1 MKRLLCVILALLMIF
16 SFFPANTYAA
26 ETGSTGDV
34 FYMDDGSYIITYIE
48 ELGMRASNSK
58 TGSRVFEYYNNNHEI
73 QWRAT
78 LTGTYLY
85 TGTTATCTGSKCD
98 VVIYNSAWYV
108 ISKSSGMLGAKATA
122 ELSVGR
128 KVLGVTV
135 ERKNVSM
142 ALSCDPNG
150 NLS

>member
-1 MKRLLCVILALLMIF
+1 MKRLLCVIFAMMMISSLF
-16 SFFPANTYAA
+16 SVNTYAA
-26 ETGSTGDV
+26 ETGIPDNV
-34 FYMDDGSYIITYIE
+34 FYKDDGGYIITYIE
-48 ELGMRASNSK
+48 GIGTRASNSK
-58 TGSRVFEYYNNNHEI
+58 TGSRVFEYYNNDHEI

-122 ELSVGR
+122 ELSMGR

-135 ERKNVSM
+135 ERKNVSL
-142 ALSCDPNG
+142 ALSCDANG

>member
-1 MKRLLCVILALLMIF
+1 MKRLLCVILLLLMII
-16 SFFPANTYAA
+16 SFFPVNTQAA
-26 ETGSTGDV
+26 ETGTPDYL
-34 FYMDDGSYIITYIE
+34 FYTDDGGYIIMYIE
-48 ELGMRASNSK
+48 ELGTRVSNSK
-58 TGSRVFEYYNNNHEI
+58 TGSRVFEYYNNDHEI

-85 TGTTATCTGSKCD
+85 TGTTATCTSSRCD

-122 ELSVGR
+122 ELSMGR

-142 ALSCDPNG
+142 ALSCDANG